1 MLSWGQFL
9 CCFSSRDFWG
19 AENTIPALWCAVSC
33 AGWAEGCDGC
43 ADCSGFH
50 QPQGGCCCAGPV
62 AQSTCGC
69 NGLVVLQEAA
79 WASRS
84 FLEGLVFGDTPWVLC
99 GWECCLELALVQVEG
114 AGNWLK
120 RCWHVHLGSFISKCP
135 FVCSEPRAV
144 WMTAQ

>member
-1 MLSWGQFL
+1 MFAVVLGEAGSCVVLSWGQFL

-79 WASRS
+79 WASKS
-84 FLEGLVFGDTPWVLC
+84 FLKGLVFGDTPWVLC

-114 AGNWLK
+114 LVTG
-120 RCWHVHLGSFISKCP
+120 
-135 FVCSEPRAV
+135 
-144 WMTAQ
+144 